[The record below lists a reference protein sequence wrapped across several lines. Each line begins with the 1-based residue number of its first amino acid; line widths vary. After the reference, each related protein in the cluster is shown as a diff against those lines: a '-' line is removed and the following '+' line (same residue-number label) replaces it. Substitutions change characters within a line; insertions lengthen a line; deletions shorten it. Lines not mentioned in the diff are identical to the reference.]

1 MSTLHHLGLNLTLPP
16 LNTVILQAAAL
27 PLLVAA
33 ETSGSHLGHTVL
45 KCVCSTAFTAGPL
58 LVDGEWSQYHKLIL
72 SGLLFSFIGDYCLVP
87 AKADYYRVPAKA
99 DTVDGKPAIVHGDQK
114 TRKVTDWFKGGVV
127 AFAAAHVAYIAAFL
141 TNNDGINWTTLI
153 GTFVGSMA
161 LSTWAGAVYPAPVKK
176 SKWTN
181 LLNLNITGEMR
192 PLVTFYSMIIGGM
205 LSAAAATTP
214 ATYSNFPRQR
224 LVGATMF
231 VISDLF
237 VARDAFGRF
246 EENKGER
253 KRHAWPKL
261 ALGWGLYFWGQMILA
276 GTAFE
281 WRM

>member
-16 LNTVILQAAAL
+16 ITTVYLQAAAL

-45 KCVCSTAFTAGPL
+45 KTICSAAFCAGPL
-58 LVDGEWSQYHKLIL
+58 LVEGEWSQYHKLVL

-87 AKADYYRVPAKA
+87 AHADYYREPATA
-99 DTVDGKPAIVHGDQK
+99 VDGKPAVTHGDQK
-114 TRKVTDWFKGGVV
+114 TRKVTGWFKGGVV

-141 TNNDGINWTTLI
+141 TNNEGINWNTLI
-153 GTFVGSMA
+153 TTFIGSMT
-161 LSTWAGAVYPAPVKK
+161 LSTWAGAVYPAPTKT

-181 LLNLNITGEMR
+181 LLNLNINGEMR
-192 PLVTFYSMIIGGM
+192 PLVTFYSAIIGGM

-224 LVGATMF
+224 LIGATMF

-246 EENKGER
+246 KEEKGG
-253 KRHAWPKL
+253 KKKHAWYKL
-261 ALGWGLYFWGQMILA
+261 ATGWGLYFWGQMILA

-281 WRM
+281 WRG